1 MRKSQVALIISE
13 RERQYEKAYI
23 FDYFSFINRDFKAT
37 AEIIDL
43 PNSNRDTKAESM
55 CISLIV
61 ISSTCASV

>member
-1 MRKSQVALIISE
+1 MRKSPVALIISE
-13 RERQYEKAYI
+13 REPRYKKAYI

-43 PNSNRDTKAESM
+43 PQRDAKAESM
-55 CISLIV
+55 CICLIV